1 MKLLS
6 IISHPYALVASFF
19 LIIIGGQQIDQFY
32 LQFLLSGLRSGAW
45 HSVAGITGISL
56 ILFSHLRFGDGDKS
70 LEAHLT
76 NLLGVI
82 LLVLSLF
89 LFFYAGRDTL
99 VAETFNQGIF
109 LTSMTIFCI
118 FVTCFITIL

>member
-6 IISHPYALVASFF
+6 VISHPYALVASFF

-32 LQFLLSGLRSGAW
+32 LQYLLAGLPSGAW
-45 HSVAGITGISL
+45 HSIAGVTGISL
-56 ILFSHLRFGDGDKS
+56 ILFSHLRFGDKDR
-70 LEAHLT
+70 LEIHFA

-89 LFFYAGRDTL
+89 FFFYLDRESYA
-99 VAETFNQGIF
+99 
-109 LTSMTIFCI
+109 
-118 FVTCFITIL
+118 